1 MLWNNVKPSSPALS
15 LIPITQPEPDV
26 QVKSPGGRNA
36 LCPYCKREFAVT
48 FWGPKSTE
56 ERQQE
61 KQDEQTVIE
70 ATIRAQRE
78 VGAGYCALRAS
89 VPAISFWAC
98 TPAII

>member
-1 MLWNNVKPSSPALS
+1 M
-15 LIPITQPEPDV
+15 

-48 FWGPKSTE
+48 FRGPKSTE

-61 KQDEQTVIE
+61 KHDEQTVIE

-78 VGAGYCALRAS
+78 VGAGCCTYRAL
-89 VPAISFWAC
+89 VPVMFAWAC
-98 TPAII
+98 TPAIV

>member
-1 MLWNNVKPSSPALS
+1 M
-15 LIPITQPEPDV
+15 

-48 FWGPKSTE
+48 FRGPKSTE

-61 KQDEQTVIE
+61 KHDEQTVIE

-78 VGAGYCALRAS
+78 VGAGFCALRAL
-89 VPAISFWAC
+89 VLAIFLWAC
-98 TPAII
+98 TPATI